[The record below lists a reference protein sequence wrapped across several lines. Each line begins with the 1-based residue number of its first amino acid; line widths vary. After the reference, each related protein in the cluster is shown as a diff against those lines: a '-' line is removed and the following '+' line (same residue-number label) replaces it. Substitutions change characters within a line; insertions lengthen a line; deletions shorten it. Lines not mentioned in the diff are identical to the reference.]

1 MIADSGIESG
11 SSPEINSS
19 QEEAPLSRT
28 YQYRKVMKPL
38 LERKRRA
45 RINKCLDNLKDIMV
59 NTLQSE
65 GESITKLEK
74 ADVLELTVKHLRK
87 LKRQNAL
94 GLTPQATYAGR
105 FRAGYSHCAQE
116 VSKFMSQQTTLEID
130 THASARLLSHLSGCI
145 HALESMPP
153 SILQMAVSPIVGGN
167 NTSAVPSPI
176 SPPLTHE
183 SMSLPPSYNDSIPK
197 SQIGALPNHVS
208 HTQSSLTSLSPAAN
222 PSLLASLSKSSNVP
236 SSIASVEYANSL
248 ARVAAT
254 AHQYS
259 ALLQTNRLSPSQTNA
274 LQNIANHHERI
285 SDKSTR
291 AAAAQQLTKNLSHIY
306 QGGPPSAKP
315 SDIKLDEYQ
324 RRSYLSKSS
333 NHSVLCGIDDKAW
346 RPW

>member
-19 QEEAPLSRT
+19 EEAPLSRT

-94 GLTPQATYAGR
+94 GLTPTATYAGR

-116 VSKFMSQQTTLEID
+116 VSKFMSQQSTLEVD
-130 THASARLLSHLSGCI
+130 THSSARLLSHLSGCI

-153 SILQMAVSPIVGGN
+153 SILQMAVSPIAGSN
-167 NTSAVPSPI
+167 PMPSPV
-176 SPPLTHE
+176 SPSLPHE
-183 SMSLPPSYNDSIPK
+183 SCLPPSYESIAK
-197 SQIGALPNHVS
+197 SMVRTPP
-208 HTQSSLTSLSPAAN
+208 HTSPHGSSLSSLTSTSK
-222 PSLLASLSKSSNVP
+222 PSEPLSLSKSSNITT
-236 SSIASVEYANSL
+236 STASDYANNL
-248 ARVAAT
+248 ARVAAS

-259 ALLQTNRLSPSQTNA
+259 ALLQSAKISPS
-274 LQNIANHHERI
+274 HSSFSSI
-285 SDKSTR
+285 SDPRSLALSRTQGADHLSSFYRGPPTDAKLEEYRRS
-291 AAAAQQLTKNLSHIY
+291 LTK
-306 QGGPPSAKP
+306 
-315 SDIKLDEYQ
+315 
-324 RRSYLSKSS
+324 SS
-333 NHSVLCGIDDKAW
+333 SVLCGIDDKAW

>member
-1 MIADSGIESG
+1 MLLNCDYIALKKLTKMIADSGIESG

-19 QEEAPLSRT
+19 EEAPLSRT

-116 VSKFMSQQTTLEID
+116 VSKFMSDQTTLEID

-153 SILQMAVSPIVGGN
+153 SILQMAVSPIVGN
-167 NTSAVPSPI
+167 NSMPSPI
-176 SPPLTHE
+176 SPPLSQE
-183 SMSLPPSYNDSIPK
+183 SCIP
-197 SQIGALPNHVS
+197 QPHAP
-208 HTQSSLTSLSPAAN
+208 SLTSLTTSPN
-222 PSLLASLSKSSNVP
+222 PSALVPLTRSSNLPP
-236 SSIASVEYANSL
+236 SSEYSNNL
-248 ARVAAT
+248 AMVAAT

-259 ALLQTNRLSPSQTNA
+259 ALIQGAKMSHSQNNFSNIMDPGRLAELRTQQSAHLSPFYRRTPA
-274 LQNIANHHERI
+274 
-285 SDKSTR
+285 DT
-291 AAAAQQLTKNLSHIY
+291 
-306 QGGPPSAKP
+306 
-315 SDIKLDEYQ
+315 KLDGY
-324 RRSYLSKSS
+324 RKSLPKSS
-333 NHSVLCGIDDKAW
+333 SVLCGIDDKAW